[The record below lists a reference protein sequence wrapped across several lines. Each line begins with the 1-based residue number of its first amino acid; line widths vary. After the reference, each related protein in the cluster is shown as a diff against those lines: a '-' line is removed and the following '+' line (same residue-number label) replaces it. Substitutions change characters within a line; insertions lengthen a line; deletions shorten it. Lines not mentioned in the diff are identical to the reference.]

1 MMRKYLE
8 DVVNDKNLVWDK
20 SLETQVERFL
30 VKLNDG
36 VIGELKRNISN
47 SNVNESDF
55 PLLEKEIRYLKEEFL
70 INGVGF
76 FIIDG
81 TTLSS
86 FSKEDTKKIYDIIS
100 KQLGKLYIQ
109 NIQNE
114 YFVEIKD
121 IGKLMKSGGRYHH
134 TKEGGSYHSDSP
146 QWQIVPD
153 YIGMYCVNPAKKGG
167 VSKFVSAYSI
177 HNHILKNE
185 EKYLKTLYEKFYF
198 DKRGEFEEGE
208 SPTVYEPIFQLID
221 DKLNCR
227 YLRDYIDAGHK
238 ISNKPLT
245 EDQIMAL
252 DYFDE
257 ISMKQDIVIDYNLKS
272 RDMAFFNNHRI
283 LHGRT
288 NFEDF
293 DDERLK
299 RLMIRTW
306 IKDIKS

>member
-1 MMRKYLE
+1 MVKIQQPGE
-8 DVVNDKNLVWDK
+8 KCKEKINL
-20 SLETQVERFL
+20 
-30 VKLNDG
+30 
-36 VIGELKRNISN
+36 
-47 SNVNESDF
+47 
-55 PLLEKEIRYLKEEFL
+55 
-70 INGVGF
+70 
-76 FIIDG
+76 
-81 TTLSS
+81 
-86 FSKEDTKKIYDIIS
+86 
-100 KQLGKLYIQ
+100 
-109 NIQNE
+109 
-114 YFVEIKD
+114 
-121 IGKLMKSGGRYHH
+121 
-134 TKEGGSYHSDSP
+134 
-146 QWQIVPD
+146 
-153 YIGMYCVNPAKKGG
+153 
-167 VSKFVSAYSI
+167 
-177 HNHILKNE
+177 
-185 EKYLKTLYEKFYF
+185 KFYF

-272 RDMAFFNNHRI
+272 RDMTFFNNHRI

>member
-109 NIQNE
+109 NIQN
-114 YFVEIKD
+114 
-121 IGKLMKSGGRYHH
+121 
-134 TKEGGSYHSDSP
+134 
-146 QWQIVPD
+146 
-153 YIGMYCVNPAKKGG
+153 
-167 VSKFVSAYSI
+167 
-177 HNHILKNE
+177 
-185 EKYLKTLYEKFYF
+185 
-198 DKRGEFEEGE
+198 
-208 SPTVYEPIFQLID
+208 
-221 DKLNCR
+221 
-227 YLRDYIDAGHK
+227 
-238 ISNKPLT
+238 
-245 EDQIMAL
+245 
-252 DYFDE
+252 
-257 ISMKQDIVIDYNLKS
+257 
-272 RDMAFFNNHRI
+272 
-283 LHGRT
+283 
-288 NFEDF
+288 
-293 DDERLK
+293 
-299 RLMIRTW
+299 
-306 IKDIKS
+306 